1 MVPSNRYL
9 EKLLKNSPDDC
20 FVFGWEVVNVMSA
33 AEDLEPEG
41 LTEAEE
47 NAEKSETPELPPDS
61 PSPAYKLRARL
72 RGRLMA
78 KRSEDRSKAVHRN
91 IRSTSPEY

>member
-1 MVPSNRYL
+1 
-9 EKLLKNSPDDC
+9 
-20 FVFGWEVVNVMSA
+20 MSV

-47 NAEKSETPELPPDS
+47 NAEQSETPELPPDS
-61 PSPAYKLRARL
+61 PSSADRLRARL

-78 KRSEDRSKAVHRN
+78 NRSEDCSKAVHRN

>member
-1 MVPSNRYL
+1 MP
-9 EKLLKNSPDDC
+9 
-20 FVFGWEVVNVMSA
+20 FVMSA

-47 NAEKSETPELPPDS
+47 NAEQSETLESPPDS
-61 PSPAYKLRARL
+61 PAPADKLRARL
-72 RGRLMA
+72 RGRLMV
-78 KRSEDRSKAVHRN
+78 EDRSKAVHRN